1 MHAIDSPKLSGPL
14 NIVAGATPQ
23 VGGGPHNRGVT
34 TPNRTDPPGP
44 TPQREFA
51 SALASAL
58 WKPGF
63 LPAPAFAGS
72 FAAFPFHC
80 LPLTF
85 HCLSTVFHLPAFAVR
100 TLLGGEMAQ
109 ALVLASHRVGGAA
122 LAADG
127 FVWEVR
133 STALP
138 KKRGDGRRNLIEEER
153 REPRA
158 SFLTLHCLLANFLSL
173 FLFPRPFTG
182 LWSTQDADL
191 RELLVKLYAWG
202 R

>member
-1 MHAIDSPKLSGPL
+1 M
-14 NIVAGATPQ
+14 
-23 VGGGPHNRGVT
+23 
-34 TPNRTDPPGP
+34 
-44 TPQREFA
+44 
-51 SALASAL
+51 
-58 WKPGF
+58 
-63 LPAPAFAGS
+63 
-72 FAAFPFHC
+72 
-80 LPLTF
+80 
-85 HCLSTVFHLPAFAVR
+85 FHLPAFAVR

-138 KKRGDGRRNLIEEER
+138 QKRGGGRRNLKKR
-153 REPRA
+153 REESRELL
-158 SFLTLHCLLANFLSL
+158 FLTFHCLLANFLSL
-173 FLFPRPFTG
+173 FHFLRPFTG